1 MPPITPRPRRLAAAL
16 ALALASPLP
25 AHADL
30 AVGPDE
36 AGPRIRVDGRLDEAA
51 WAEAQVFEDFA
62 VTQPYTLARPSTR
75 TVVRLLSTPEGIAV
89 GFDIEQPAA
98 MPRLR
103 PRLERDQRRPSD
115 RVNVVIDFDADGR
128 VAYDFAVLLSGS
140 IQDDVITEE
149 RRFNPDWDGDWQW
162 AVDEDAE
169 GWRVEML
176 IPWTT
181 ATMRDANAP
190 TREIAVYFDRVVGAS
205 EERHAFP
212 AASFERARFVSDFQR
227 ITIPQHR
234 AQLLRVFPYAT
245 LLQDLRG
252 GGEPEAKAGV
262 DLLWKPSAGF
272 QLAATLNPDFGQ
284 VEADE
289 LVVNFDAVETYF
301 SDKRPFFTENQ
312 GLFDL
317 RTPDGG
323 QLVYTRRIGGPADG
337 GDGAADIT
345 GALKL
350 TGALGG
356 LGWGALAAEEADAD
370 GRGFGVLRLLGQATP
385 TLGLG
390 WLGTHVDRPALDRR
404 AMVNAVDAQ
413 WRPSPSTLVS
423 GQLLASDIDA
433 AAGARRGT
441 GGWVR
446 ADWAPAGDWRGTV
459 EATRFGR
466 ALDFSDLGFQ
476 RRAGLDQLRGFGEWR
491 QSGGLPEG
499 VSLRRWQSTLLA
511 RANANGDRLPSSLDL
526 VRTTDLAD
534 GRQWS
539 AELGVT
545 SSGVDDQISRGNGDW
560 HRPARAW
567 AWLDWRS
574 SARGGVQWEL
584 EGGSYQEGLAGWAQQ
599 AAVEV
604 SWTAS
609 DTLSLSLEGGV
620 LRSRDWIVWRG
631 GDRFARHR
639 RSLREAALNLSW
651 FPGRD
656 HELRL
661 KTQWLGLVA
670 TRGDAWRL
678 DADGAM
684 VPLGLAEDDFAVD
697 SFGVQL
703 RYRYAFDAQRELYL
717 VWSRGGEAF
726 SEGLDAANRGR
737 FEDAIELVDADQLM
751 AKLRWR
757 F

>member
-25 AHADL
+25 AHADV
-30 AVGPDE
+30 ATGPDD

-51 WAEAQVFEDFA
+51 WADAQVFEDF
-62 VTQPYTLARPSTR
+62 VTTQPYTLARPSTR

-89 GFDIEQPAA
+89 GFDIEQPAS

-169 GWRVEML
+169 GWRVEVL

-317 RTPDGG
+317 RTPDNG

-337 GDGAADIT
+337 GDGAAEID

-356 LGWGALAAEEADAD
+356 LGWGVLAAEEAEAD
-370 GRGFGVLRLLGQATP
+370 GRGFGVARLQGQAGP

-390 WLGTHVDRPALDRR
+390 WLGTHVDRPARDRE
-404 AMVNAVDAQ
+404 ALVNAVDAQ
-413 WRPSPSTLVS
+413 WRPAATTLVAA
-423 GQLLASDIDA
+423 QLLASEVRTP
-433 AAGARRGT
+433 AGTRRGA

-446 ADWAPAGDWRGTV
+446 ADWAPEGAWRGTL
-459 EATRFGR
+459 EATRFEPG
-466 ALDFSDLGFQ
+466 LDFNDLGFQ
-476 RRAGLDQLRGFGEWR
+476 RRADLEQWRGFLEHAR
-491 QSGGLPEG
+491 REGLPGG
-499 VSLRRWQSTLLA
+499 VALRRWQADVRLRHDA
-511 RANANGDRLPSSLDL
+511 AGRRLPSSVHAIAITDLDGGAQHLLDL
-526 VRTTDLAD
+526 GWAST
-534 GRQWS
+534 
-539 AELGVT
+539 GVE
-545 SSGVDDQISRGNGDW
+545 DQISRGNGDW
-560 HRPARAW
+560 RRPARAS
-567 AWLDWRS
+567 AWFEWRTA
-574 SARGGVQWEL
+574 ARDGVQWTF
-584 EGGSYQEGLAGWAQQ
+584 EGGSYQEGLAGLAHEGWA
-599 AAVEV
+599 EV

-609 DTLSLSLEGGV
+609 DTVSLSLEAGAQ
-620 LRSRDWIVWRG
+620 RSRDWIIWREA
-631 GDRFARHR
+631 DRFARHR
-639 RSLREAALNLSW
+639 RSQREAALNLSW

-661 KTQWLGLVA
+661 KAQWLGLVA
-670 TRGDAWRL
+670 TRGEAYRL
-678 DADGAM
+678 DPAGAM
-684 VPLGLAEDDFAVD
+684 QPLGLAEDDFAIN

-717 VWSRGGEAF
+717 VWSRGGE
-726 SEGLDAANRGR
+726 SLDLGR
-737 FEDAIELVDADQLM
+737 DASGGGRIEDALALVDADQLM